1 VPGVAHVQAENIR
14 AREDQ
19 IPDHNIRI
27 RSRPERANDFGFAHA
42 PINRLVAGLA
52 SRAFRRF
59 FPS

>member
-1 VPGVAHVQAENIR
+1 MAHVQAENIR
-14 AREDQ
+14 ASEDQ

-42 PINRLVAGLA
+42 FINRLDSGLA
-52 SRAFRRF
+52 SRAFRQF